1 MYRLAASY
9 LDYAEAVNEA
19 YDNRASREDALK
31 YVNKVRERAGVRQYT
46 LNTVAL
52 DDPKYIHVDDN
63 QLAVRAIVRMERR
76 VELCCEGS
84 RWSDIR
90 RWKIVEQL
98 PEMCGDDYGMNFAG
112 INSQE
117 FYKRTVFQTRVWKKA
132 MYWLP
137 VYIDEMNKNTNL
149 VQAPFWN

>member
-1 MYRLAASY
+1 MTINWQY
-9 LDYAEAVNEA
+9 
-19 YDNRASREDALK
+19 
-31 YVNKVRERAGVRQYT
+31 VRQFVW
-46 LNTVAL
+46 NA
-52 DDPKYIHVDDN
+52 
-63 QLAVRAIVRMERR
+63 

-90 RWKIVEQL
+90 RWRIVEQL

-112 INSQE
+112 TNSQE
-117 FYKRTVFQTRVWKKA
+117 FYKRTVFQTRVWKRA
-132 MYWLP
+132 MYWFP

>member
-1 MYRLAASY
+1 M
-9 LDYAEAVNEA
+9 
-19 YDNRASREDALK
+19 
-31 YVNKVRERAGVRQYT
+31 
-46 LNTVAL
+46 
-52 DDPKYIHVDDN
+52 
-63 QLAVRAIVRMERR
+63 RAIVRMERR

-149 VQAPFWN
+149 VQAPSGINKMKSIIMNKIMKLICLLFLMSIAASCNKRSGVLRA